1 MRLHYGPGRRYN
13 MVKGKRGSSMDQK
26 ITSIEIKQKNRTSI
40 FSLFRNGQQ
49 LSRQDIVS
57 ALDLSLPT
65 VTNNLEELK
74 AQGLIAQTGSF
85 GNTGGRRARAYELV
99 YDARTAI
106 GLDITRHHVTAVAVD
121 LRGTI
126 ITSRRRRLDF
136 QRTDEYYQEL
146 GNIVR
151 QIVAAAE
158 LDEKN
163 ILGVGIGVPG
173 LVTADHQTVFYGGVL
188 GFTGATCAEFSQYI
202 PYPTAL
208 HHDTD
213 AACFA
218 EMWVSPDTQDAF
230 YIMLSASVGGTVYI
244 GGTQYSG
251 SKMRAGEVGH
261 TVVVPDGKKCYCGRR
276 GCVDPYCAAPAL
288 TAVTDGDLKLF
299 FQRLKEED
307 PQVKSVWQEYLQ
319 HLAAAVG
326 NLRMLFDC
334 DIIIGGYVG
343 SYMDEYIDQ
352 LRELVL
358 ERSTFDDNA
367 DYVRACRCKT
377 EAIAA
382 GAALNYISVFLESI

>member
-1 MRLHYGPGRRYN
+1 
-13 MVKGKRGSSMDQK
+13 MDQK
-26 ITSIEIKQKNRTSI
+26 ITNVEIKQKNRTSI
-40 FSLFRNGQQ
+40 FGLFRHHAQ
-49 LSRQDIVS
+49 LSRQDIVT

-74 AQGLIAQTGSF
+74 REGLIAQTGSI
-85 GNTGGRRARAYELV
+85 GNTGGRRARAYSMV
-99 YDARTAI
+99 ANARTAI
-106 GLDITRHHVTAVAVD
+106 GLDITRHHVTAVAMD
-121 LRGTI
+121 LQGTI

-136 QRTDEYYQEL
+136 ERTDAYYREL
-146 GNIVR
+146 GAIVR

-158 LDEKN
+158 LEEKN

-188 GFTGATCAEFSQYI
+188 GFTGATCAEFSKYI

-208 HHDTD
+208 LHDTD

-218 EMWVSPDTQDAF
+218 EMWMSPDTQDAF

-244 GGTQYSG
+244 GGTHYSG
-251 SKMRAGEVGH
+251 SKLRAGEVGH
-261 TVVVPDGKKCYCGRR
+261 MEVVPGGRKCYCGRR

-299 FQRLKEED
+299 FQRLKEGDRE
-307 PQVKSVWQEYLQ
+307 VEAVWQEYLE
-319 HLAAAVG
+319 HLAVAVA

-343 SYMDEYIDQ
+343 SYMDEHIDE
-352 LRELVL
+352 LRELL
-358 ERSTFDDNA
+358 MQRSTFDDNA
-367 DYVRACRCKT
+367 DYVRPCLCKT

-382 GAALNYISVFLESI
+382 GAALNYISVFLKSI